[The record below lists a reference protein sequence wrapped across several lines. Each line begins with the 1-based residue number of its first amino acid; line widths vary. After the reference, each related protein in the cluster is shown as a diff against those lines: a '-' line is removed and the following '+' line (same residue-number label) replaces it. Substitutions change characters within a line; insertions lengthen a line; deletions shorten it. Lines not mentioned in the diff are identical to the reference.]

1 MAADTDLPREDG
13 PRRRA
18 RRRLE
23 QARALPEPAGV
34 KHWHERLSE
43 LKSLV
48 LLGGGAAYVLGYLAR
63 ALHAWS
69 ESLGVLPALDFQY
82 FVAGLLMG
90 LPLAALVLAT
100 LGVRL
105 LLRRWV
111 AWEAARRGR
120 RETTNR
126 WLGTLQT
133 VGLFGVVLA
142 AVLDDW
148 VAADLEPVVRALGG
162 LLVAAFVAYV
172 VLVVSRDEGGS
183 GSGLARPRRYGSA
196 VAGRE
201 LPAGRSRATR
211 VLSAVSRSANWLMGV
226 LVMAYLALVVVAV
239 VGVTMLLGLVWLP
252 LLPQELGGAK
262 PRCLVL
268 DIDTRQ
274 LSAPLVADLFDGAAA
289 PESGGP
295 ATRRTRGLAVHFSG
309 NDLLLLRV
317 KDAPKAAARTIELR
331 RDAVVATT
339 TCTPR

>member
-1 MAADTDLPREDG
+1 M
-13 PRRRA
+13 RRRA

-23 QARALPEPAGV
+23 QARALPDPTGV
-34 KHWHERLSE
+34 KLWHERLSE
-43 LKSLV
+43 LKSLA
-48 LLGGGAAYVLGYLAR
+48 LLGAGAAYVLGYLAR

-90 LPLAALVLAT
+90 LPLAALVLAA
-100 LGVRL
+100 LGARL

-111 AWEAARRGR
+111 AWETARRGR

-133 VGLFGVVLA
+133 IGLFGVVLA
-142 AVLDDW
+142 AVLDDR
-148 VAADLEPVVRALGG
+148 VAADLEPLVRALGG
-162 LLVAAFVAYV
+162 LLVTSFVAYV
-172 VLVVSRDEGGS
+172 VLAVARDDV
-183 GSGLARPRRYGSA
+183 GSGLVRPRRYGSA

-201 LPAGRSRATR
+201 LPTGRSRATR
-211 VLSAVSRSANWLMGV
+211 ILSAVSRSANWLMGV
-226 LVMAYLALVVVAV
+226 LVMAYLALVVIAV

-268 DIDTRQ
+268 DVDTRQ

-289 PESGGP
+289 PDSDGP
-295 ATRRTRGLAVHFSG
+295 AVRRTREVAVHFSG

-317 KDAPKAAARTIELR
+317 RSAPKAAARTIELR

-339 TCTPR
+339 TCASR